1 MQFLPEYIL
10 KFSVSLSVVYLF
22 YYVVL
27 RKLTFYNHNRWYLLG
42 YTILCFVIPFINIT
56 GLLQKNNWHN
66 SEVVNWVPAINNAT
80 FDTIPITTRAS
91 FWNTSTIT
99 MAVVAVGML
108 IMLCRLI
115 LQMVSFKRLLRRA
128 EPVTTD
134 GITLYQVNENITPF
148 SFGNAVFINRH
159 LHTEGELQEIIL
171 HEFVHVRQRHSVDI
185 IWAELLCIINWYN
198 PFVWL
203 LKKAIRQ
210 NLEFIADNKVLQNGI
225 NKKEYQYLLLK
236 VIGNHQ
242 YSIATPFNFSSLKKR
257 IAMMN
262 KTKSAKRQLI
272 RLLFLLPAT
281 AVLLLAF
288 RSKWNTTTKTTAADK
303 TVTVAGLVVDAQ
315 TMEPIASAS
324 LYCKEKNIT
333 LRTDEKGYYLLQL
346 PVENKPLHF
355 TLQVTKEGYQNFHQ
369 TENWGN
375 FAEPQTYDRFSKSI
389 EYFGLS
395 KSGQGGFSS
404 LNHAADIAGISY
416 EAVAARL
423 GEVYQWRA
431 ADTYNPLRKD
441 TNSKG
446 YRIIVQGKTVVVKNK
461 DGKEIK
467 RIPLKE
473 WNENA
478 EKFEDIYGE
487 LPPPPPP
494 PAPPTPPAAPDAPGA
509 PGIPAPPAPP
519 APGLPV
525 PPPPA
530 PPAPPAPPKL
540 PANVK
545 RMEISNNKATI
556 WLKNGQQEKYDL
568 NNDEEKEKFEK
579 KYGKQPEP
587 PTPHAS
593 ATSGTGE
600 QQISVLAGNKI
611 TPLSLS
617 ANGTTLVQQQLPDDV
632 LYVLDGT
639 ITTKA
644 SIEKLNQRAVGIVR
658 VLHPEEAVA
667 KYGDR
672 GRNGA
677 YLVSTAMPAEGSNQ
691 VLVNATATSAN
702 TVPSKGNIKVY
713 SGNIDINNSDRLI
726 VVDGKELA
734 SNSAKLTGV
743 FNISTLGK
751 SAAREKYG
759 KKAAN
764 GAIEITTLQ

>member
-1 MQFLPEYIL
+1 MHFLPEYIL

-27 RKLTFYNHNRWYLLG
+27 RKLTFYDHNRWYLLG
-42 YTILCFVIPFINIT
+42 YTMLCFVIPFINIT
-56 GLLQKNNWHN
+56 VLLQKNNWHN
-66 SEVVNWVPAINNAT
+66 SEVVNWMPAINNAT
-80 FDTIPITTRAS
+80 FEAIPVTTKAS
-91 FWNTSTIT
+91 FWNVQTIT

-108 IMLCRLI
+108 IMFCRLI
-115 LQMVSFKRLLRRA
+115 VQVLSFKKLLRRA
-128 EPVTTD
+128 EPISTD

-148 SFGNAVFINRH
+148 SFGNAVFINRN
-159 LHTEGELQEIIL
+159 LHTESELQEIIL
-171 HEFVHVRQRHSVDI
+171 HEFVHVRQRHSFDI

-288 RSKWNTTTKTTAADK
+288 RSKWNTTAKNTAAEK
-303 TVTVAGLVVDAQ
+303 TVAVAGLVVDAQ
-315 TMEPIASAS
+315 TMQPIANAA
-324 LYCKEKNIT
+324 LYCKERNIS
-333 LRTDEKGYYLLQL
+333 LNTDERGYYLLQL

-355 TLQVTKEGYQNFHQ
+355 TLQVTKEGYQSFHQ

-375 FAEPQTYDRFSKSI
+375 FSEPQTYDRFSKSI

-395 KSGQGGFSS
+395 KSGQGSFSS
-404 LNHAADIAGISY
+404 LNHAADIAGVSY

-423 GEVYQWRA
+423 GEVYKWRS
-431 ADTYNPLRKD
+431 ADRYSNVPQD

-446 YRIIVQGKTVVVKNK
+446 YIINVQGKTVVVKNK
-461 DGKEIK
+461 SGKEIK

-478 EKFEDIYGE
+478 EKFEDTYGE

-494 PAPPTPPAAPDAPGA
+494 PAPPAPPSAPDAPAA
-509 PGIPAPPAPP
+509 PGIPAPPAPV
-519 APGLPV
+519 APDLPV
-525 PPPPA
+525 PPPP

-540 PANVK
+540 PANVN
-545 RMEISNNKATI
+545 RIEVNNNKATI

-568 NNDEEKEKFEK
+568 NNAEEKEKFEK

-587 PTPHAS
+587 PTEHVS
-593 ATSGTGE
+593 VSSGTGE

-611 TPLSLS
+611 TPLTIPV
-617 ANGTTLVQQQLPDDV
+617 NGNILEQQELPNDV
-632 LYVLDGT
+632 LYVLDGKV
-639 ITTKA
+639 TTKEE
-644 SIEKLNQRAVGIVR
+644 IEKLNRRAVGIVQ
-658 VLHPEEAVA
+658 VLKPEEAVA

-672 GRNGA
+672 GSNGA
-677 YLVSTAMPAEGSNQ
+677 YLVSTALPAAGSN
-691 VLVNATATSAN
+691 LVRVDAMATSSN
-702 TVPSKGNIKVY
+702 TVASKSNIKMY
-713 SGNIDINNSDRLI
+713 SGNINISNTDKLI
-726 VVDGKELA
+726 VVDGNELA
-734 SNSAKLTGV
+734 SDSVRLNGV
-743 FNISTLGK
+743 FSLSTLSK
-751 SAAREKYG
+751 SAAKEKYG